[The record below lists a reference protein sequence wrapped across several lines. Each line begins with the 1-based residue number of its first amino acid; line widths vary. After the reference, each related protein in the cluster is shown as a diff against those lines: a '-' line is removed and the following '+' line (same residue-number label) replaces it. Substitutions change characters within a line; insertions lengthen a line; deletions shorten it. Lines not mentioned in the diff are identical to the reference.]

1 MYGRF
6 RPIISAPFLALGR
19 SLLLRKKDIF
29 KDYQGY
35 TQGRAKLFRRRLP
48 GLLFQNLL
56 LLDQY
61 LQVMFKVKLP
71 LLLGRSIVCDRYV
84 YDTIITDIMPVVDL
98 HCPPERILAIIRAY
112 ASRLPKPDFIFL
124 ADAPEEIALA
134 RKTDVPSIEYLRERR
149 QVYLE
154 VGRKLGMTFLD
165 GTRPL
170 ELLKSEIETRILQEA
185 KSIATE

>member
-1 MYGRF
+1 
-6 RPIISAPFLALGR
+6 
-19 SLLLRKKDIF
+19 LLLRKKDIF

-56 LLDQY
+56 FFDQY
-61 LQVMFKVKLP
+61 VQVMFKIKLP
-71 LLLGRSIVCDRYV
+71 LMLGRNVVCDRYI

-98 HCPPERILAIIRAY
+98 SCSPDRIIAIIRNY

-124 ADAPEEIALA
+124 ADAPEEIALS

-154 VGRKLGMTFLD
+154 VGRKLGMAFLD
-165 GTRPL
+165 GTKRL
-170 ELLKSEIETRILQEA
+170 ELLKSEVETRIFQAA